1 MSFGIIGPGFG
12 QGPGQMAGGPADI
25 PTTSGPGQ
33 LAGGPAAIGNPVA
46 EQTQQMAANPVYGQN
61 SPFQPPRNVGSGQL
75 QSLATPGYDPI
86 VGFPYGS
93 PGRMV
98 GGPAPIG
105 QMPGQLAGGPAPIDT
120 GNMGFGKSMAG
131 PAMALSMMPGAA
143 PLVGQMLQG
152 PGQLAGGPAAIAQ
165 GPGQLAGGPAAIQQG
180 PGQIAGGPAPVGGPQ
195 FQGGLRPAPRNYRPP
210 MRRQYPRSLI
220 GY

>member
-1 MSFGIIGPGFG
+1 MTG
-12 QGPGQMAGGPADI
+12 
-25 PTTSGPGQ
+25 
-33 LAGGPAAIGNPVA
+33 V
-46 EQTQQMAANPVYGQN
+46 QTCA
-61 SPFQPPRNVGSGQL
+61 L
-75 QSLATPGYDPI
+75 PI
-86 VGFPYGS
+86 FPYGS

-152 PGQLAGGPAAIAQ
+152 PGQLAGGPAAI
-165 GPGQLAGGPAAIQQG
+165 QQG